1 MNPPKRRVFAFLHP
15 DSSSNSVLS
24 PAAWR
29 RCACADLR
37 CLNLWRTRRPDK
49 AFMPPSGTTAS
60 TVSDVYRPAALR
72 LRGPTLFEPAKGLV
86 GRIRHLCRHPAQPQV
101 RRLMCITRRRCACA
115 GLRCLNLWRTRR
127 PDKAFMP
134 PSGTT
139 AGTVSDVY
147 RPAALRL
154 RGPTLF
160 EPAKGLVGRIR
171 RSRQANV
178 VKKGITRRPFSLCR
192 AA

>member
-1 MNPPKRRVFAFLHP
+1 MRSFFHAYSLALKTKKLP
-15 DSSSNSVLS
+15 SNELTPCS
-24 PAAWR
+24 
-29 RCACADLR
+29 CADLR
-37 CLNLWRTRRPDK
+37 TNV
-49 AFMPPSGTTAS
+49 MG
-60 TVSDVYRPAALR
+60 
-72 LRGPTLFEPAKGLV
+72 GPNAICK
-86 GRIRHLCRHPAQPQV
+86 Q
-101 RRLMCITRRRCACA
+101 
-115 GLRCLNLWRTRR
+115 
-127 PDKAFMP
+127 DKAFMP